1 MGYKNLLVEV
11 DEDIAVV
18 SFNRPKA
25 LNALN
30 RKTLEEFIDI
40 VNGLAANDNV
50 KVVIITGTGEK
61 AFIAGADIAEMKDMK
76 PLDALEFMKLGHEAI
91 SGLEELP
98 KPVIAAVNGFA
109 LGGGAELTLACDF
122 TFASE
127 NAKFGFPEVGLGIFP
142 GFGGTQRLPRL
153 IGKAQAKELI
163 LTGKMI
169 SAQKAYKIGMV
180 NRVFPTG
187 DLLNETIKIASTI
200 ASNSTIGVKLA
211 KAVIDKGYDLDLA
224 NGRALER
231 NTISLCFA
239 SEDQKKRMTAF
250 LEKGK

>member
-1 MGYKNLLVEV
+1 MDYNNLLVESCDGLSIV
-11 DEDIAVV
+11 T
-18 SFNRPKA
+18 FNRPKV

-30 RKTLEEFIDI
+30 RETLEEFREITK
-40 VNGLAANDNV
+40 GLAADDDI
-50 KVVIITGTGEK
+50 KVIIITGAGEK

-76 PLDALEFMKLGHEAI
+76 PLEALEFMRLGHEAI
-91 SGLEELP
+91 SGLEELQ

-109 LGGGAELTLACDF
+109 LGGGAELALACDF
-122 TFASE
+122 SFASE

-153 IGKAQAKELI
+153 IGKARAKELI
-163 LTGKMI
+163 LSGKMI
-169 SAQKAYKIGMV
+169 SAQEAFETGLT
-180 NRVFPTG
+180 NRVFPAG
-187 DLLNETIKIASTI
+187 ELLSETRKVAAKI
-200 ASNSTIGVKLA
+200 ASNSTVGVQLA

-239 SEDQKKRMTAF
+239 SDDQKKRMKAF

>member
-1 MGYKNLLVEV
+1 MSSRS
-11 DEDIAVV
+11 A
-18 SFNRPKA
+18 S
-25 LNALN
+25 
-30 RKTLEEFIDI
+30 
-40 VNGLAANDNV
+40 NG
-50 KVVIITGTGEK
+50 
-61 AFIAGADIAEMKDMK
+61 
-76 PLDALEFMKLGHEAI
+76 LDALEFMKLGHEAI

-109 LGGGAELTLACDF
+109 LGVGAELTLACDF
-122 TFASE
+122 TIASE